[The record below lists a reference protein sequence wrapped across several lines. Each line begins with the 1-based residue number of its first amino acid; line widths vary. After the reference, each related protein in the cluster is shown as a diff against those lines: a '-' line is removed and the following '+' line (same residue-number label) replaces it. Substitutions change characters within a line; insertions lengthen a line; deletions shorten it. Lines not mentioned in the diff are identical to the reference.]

1 MKKIVFFAAALMASM
16 FVLTSCEKENVAEMV
31 ENNATSNVKETHFVL
46 LQKGYVNED
55 GLVGDMYGDENNPEN
70 RFFIFYE
77 QQPQTRQNPR
87 PPKYT
92 GTAGTDTDAYG
103 NVFLTCEGEAKDCWK
118 DSNGNACCHTPT
130 WERLLNN
137 KGKK

>member
-1 MKKIVFFAAALMASM
+1 MKKIVFLAAALMASM
-16 FVLTSCEKENVAEMV
+16 FILTSCEKENVAEMV
-31 ENNATSNVKETHFVL
+31 ENNATSNVKETHIVL

-77 QQPQTRQNPR
+77 QQPQTRQTPR

-92 GTAGTDTDAYG
+92 GTAAYKKNEYG
-103 NVFLTCEGEAKDCWK
+103 EKILTCTGEAKDCWLDK
-118 DSNGNACCHTPT
+118 NGNACCNTAT
-130 WERLLNN
+130 WERII
-137 KGKK
+137 KK

>member
-1 MKKIVFFAAALMASM
+1 MKKIVFLAAALMASM
-16 FVLTSCEKENVAEMV
+16 FILTSCEKENVAEMI
-31 ENNATSNVKETHFVL
+31 ESNATSNVKEPHIVL

-77 QQPQTRQNPR
+77 QQPQTRQTPR

-92 GTAGTDTDAYG
+92 GTAGVKKDANG
-103 NVFLTCEGEAKDCWK
+103 QKILTCTGEAKDCWLDK
-118 DSNGNACCHTPT
+118 NGNACCHTAT
-130 WERLLNN
+130 WERIKN
-137 KGKK
+137 KK